1 MMNLGKLLL
10 GAGLE
15 AGAITLALEAKGRAG
30 AVMSGKSDNAIKDG
44 TIAAACGVS
53 AVVVARE
60 GLGYLSEAFNNET
73 AVSVT
78 ETDSEPEIPVLDGEF
93 EFEET
98 DVDAPEM
105 EL

>member
-15 AGAITLALEAKGRAG
+15 AGAITLALEAKDRAG
-30 AVMSGKSDNAIKDG
+30 SVMSGKSDNAIKDG
-44 TIAAACGVS
+44 AIAAACSVS
-53 AVVVARE
+53 AVVVAKE

-73 AVSVT
+73 ALA
-78 ETDSEPEIPVLDGEF
+78 EIEPDMDPEIPVLDGELV
-93 EFEET
+93 FEEVDT
-98 DVDAPEM
+98 DVPEM

>member
-15 AGAITLALEAKGRAG
+15 AGAITLALEAKDRAG
-30 AVMSGKSDNAIKDG
+30 VVMNGKSDNTIKDG
-44 TIAAACGVS
+44 AIAAACGVS
-53 AVVVARE
+53 AVVVAKE

-73 AVSVT
+73 TVT
-78 ETDSEPEIPVLDGEF
+78 EFETGTDPEIPILDGEL
-93 EFEET
+93 EFEEVDT
-98 DVDAPEM
+98 DVPEM